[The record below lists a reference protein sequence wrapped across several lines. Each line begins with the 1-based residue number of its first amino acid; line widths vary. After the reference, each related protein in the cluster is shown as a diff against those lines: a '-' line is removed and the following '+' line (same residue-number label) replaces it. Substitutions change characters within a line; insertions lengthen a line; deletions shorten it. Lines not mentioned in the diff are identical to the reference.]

1 MNNYKSQKNKE
12 ERFLREVSQMQ
23 NDIANVLRKFS

>member
-12 ERFLREVSQMQ
+12 ERFSREVSQMQ